1 MTENRSGQEMSLD
14 VAWGNW
20 WQRGCVFDIFLLE
33 EEQSTWYTY
42 KFTAYGLLTFCQ
54 IGLFYVCSLELQK
67 LKNIL
72 DIREYDDNYIS
83 WTGNYC
89 RQFKNDI
96 TYFWCTSL
104 VIYVYSIVVQLCH
117 TWLLNTLYSITIYL
131 Q

>member
-20 WQRGCVFDIFLLE
+20 WQRGCVFDTFLLE

-72 DIREYDDNYIS
+72 DIIEYDDNYIS

-96 TYFWCTSL
+96 TYFWCTFL

-117 TWLLNTLYSITIYL
+117 TWLLNILYSIMIYI